1 MGLFWPSLVVGWV
14 GLPQTRNVANLG
26 HSWAIGGHIP
36 DTNVN
41 PKQQRGAVN
50 PTPQHIPDAWATN
63 SLTAPLWWGRFP
75 RL

>member
-1 MGLFWPSLVVGWV
+1 MGLFWPSLVVGCV
-14 GLPQTRNVANLG
+14 GLPYTRNVANLG
-26 HSWAIGGHIP
+26 HFGAIGGHIP

-63 SLTAPLWWGRFP
+63 FLAILLWWGKVLAP
-75 RL
+75 